1 MMRKKL
7 LQISIS
13 ALLALSL
20 LAGCGSAPAE
30 EEEVELIEPVGVTAD
45 YAVVTRRDLQTV
57 KILNG
62 KVVPKVS
69 EVTFSGGQNFKKYG
83 NMPGMNV
90 RAGDVIV
97 YGSTESI
104 DNQIKD
110 LQEQIDAASEDM
122 TDYLSETN
130 KQLAEYIQH
139 EKNCADVMDSFD
151 GMTEEERENY
161 ENYDSEYEK
170 YRRIYQQATAQREK
184 CEQELKKKTELYALD
199 SEYNQKKLRRLQK
212 KREEV
217 LALAPVDG
225 NLVAIN
231 YFDENSWVAKE
242 TPVGAVGD
250 LNALELKTDQ
260 VFESEVKRA
269 EDVFAIVNGKRYEVE
284 FKKSE
289 SAAASEGETASADGY
304 ATFLVDDPAHEVKAG
319 DFGIVVLIARQE
331 KDVLSV
337 PKDAI
342 NTDSDGTFVY
352 RYEGDTTVFTPV
364 KTGLSA
370 GMFTEI
376 VSGLEEGDRVVSEY
390 RVTAGD
396 RTTTLKKG
404 RIYTTFKQ
412 NGYLFYSQTEWVK
425 NPVEYGTAYLDE
437 IKVQQY
443 ERVEKG
449 QTVAIIRV
457 KPNALEIARSERTLL
472 RAQEDLA
479 ELVRT
484 NVNDSNAKQIG
495 RQNRTIAD
503 LQKKISEMKTDAA
516 TTEVKAPYSGIITGM
531 IQFEEGDI
539 LQKDGRVVQISSEDN
554 CYVVCEDEN
563 GQLTVGNE
571 VLISYSD
578 NNVGTIGV
586 RGDVV
591 TVAPCALSK
600 SLATGYTLMKV
611 SPEDMTTLSGIN
623 QGAGGWWM
631 RAYFTITSEV
641 RSMDNVLLVP
651 KTAVKLE
658 GGVTYVKVKDAD
670 GRAEYVSFIAG
681 GSDNNNYW
689 VVSGLSEGMTICLE

>member
-304 ATFLVDDPAHEVKAG
+304 ATFLMDDPAHEVKAG
-319 DFGIVVLIARQE
+319 DFGIVVLIAFIVLVTSLINLVRVLVRGRTENIGPLPSDTVVVHKVPIYYDYSQQVPE
-331 KDVLSV
+331 ASPVSDSYFSDALFVGDTRVQCLDLYGVGNFQTLLYGTSIDVTTALSYSC
-337 PKDAI
+337 KS
-342 NTDSDGTFVY
+342 SDGTDGTLNDKVSLNQYGKIYINLGMNELGWSNPDTFATNYRLLVEELKIKQPNAVIYICGIMPVSLNRDGRVSYITNDRIQKYNTLLRTVATDTQVY
-352 RYEGDTTVFTPV
+352 YLDCYDGIADEEGYLPSEQTSD
-364 KTGLSA
+364 GINL
-370 GMFTEI
+370 
-376 VSGLEEGDRVVSEY
+376 LEEGCQVWY
-390 RVTAGD
+390 NY
-396 RTTTLKKG
+396 LK
-404 RIYTTFKQ
+404 TH
-412 NGYLFYSQTEWVK
+412 
-425 NPVEYGTAYLDE
+425 
-437 IKVQQY
+437 
-443 ERVEKG
+443 
-449 QTVAIIRV
+449 TV
-457 KPNALEIARSERTLL
+457 N
-472 RAQEDLA
+472 
-479 ELVRT
+479 
-484 NVNDSNAKQIG
+484 
-495 RQNRTIAD
+495 
-503 LQKKISEMKTDAA
+503 
-516 TTEVKAPYSGIITGM
+516 
-531 IQFEEGDI
+531 
-539 LQKDGRVVQISSEDN
+539 
-554 CYVVCEDEN
+554 
-563 GQLTVGNE
+563 
-571 VLISYSD
+571 
-578 NNVGTIGV
+578 
-586 RGDVV
+586 
-591 TVAPCALSK
+591 
-600 SLATGYTLMKV
+600 
-611 SPEDMTTLSGIN
+611 PEDYSN
-623 QGAGGWWM
+623 
-631 RAYFTITSEV
+631 
-641 RSMDNVLLVP
+641 
-651 KTAVKLE
+651 
-658 GGVTYVKVKDAD
+658 
-670 GRAEYVSFIAG
+670 
-681 GSDNNNYW
+681 
-689 VVSGLSEGMTICLE
+689 